1 MRGNRFLVILA
12 HPSYGRIK
20 RFSVPHTALHVAF
33 GVAVLALV
41 AAIGLS
47 ANYLRQ
53 SSQAE
58 RLAAENELLLKEFNS
73 LQLTIEERD
82 RQLESLNGLAYQLSI
97 AYGIRRDALEAE
109 AAHGTH
115 LLPAFYASLNQ
126 YDLIRDALAE
136 SRLGLPMQTVLANTT
151 PSIWPVKG
159 HITSSYGTRQ
169 DPFTGQGSF
178 HPGIDISAPYG
189 TPVVATADGHV
200 VSAEWEGALGH
211 CVQIQHGR
219 SGFSTAYGHLK
230 GVLRDS
236 RPVDSPRRS
245 PRACRDFG
253 PHDRQTPALRSSPRP
268 DERQSVSISQK
279 QGTVLLDLTD
289 RLSTRARRHGIV
301 PDQSDGL
308 TSPDTKGICSRSP
321 VHGDFNVAGTSD
333 DQETDVQR
341 ARTHRRTRANSRS
354 GRPKQVRLPRGDRT
368 RESS

>member
-47 ANYLRQ
+47 ANYFRQ

-58 RLAAENELLLKEFNS
+58 RLAAENELLQKEFNS

-230 GVLRDS
+230 EYFVTPGQSIRRGEVLGLVGTSGRTTGKHLHYEVHLD
-236 RPVDSPRRS
+236 RMNVNPYRYLRNKERS
-245 PRACRDFG
+245 YS
-253 PHDRQTPALRSSPRP
+253 TS
-268 DERQSVSISQK
+268 
-279 QGTVLLDLTD
+279 LTD
-289 RLSTRARRHGIV
+289 
-301 PDQSDGL
+301 
-308 TSPDTKGICSRSP
+308 
-321 VHGDFNVAGTSD
+321 
-333 DQETDVQR
+333 
-341 ARTHRRTRANSRS
+341 
-354 GRPKQVRLPRGDRT
+354 
-368 RESS
+368 